1 MGQYLVR
8 NVTKDQM
15 TESMEE
21 GTYMGMQNQKK
32 SKENEAYVKKV
43 LVWKNYFTMAAVIG
57 KLF

>member
-21 GTYMGMQNQKK
+21 GTYMGVQNQKK

>member
-32 SKENEAYVKKV
+32 SKENETYVKKV